1 MEDNPREHKT
11 LLSEIRENWRYLG
24 MYERF
29 EYVIILL
36 LSVLISVVILLAFL
50 RLVQEIGSLIL
61 AGTLDILDYPV
72 FQAVFGMIMT
82 LLIAMEFGHS
92 VVTAKDRKEHIIQ
105 VKAVLLIALLALS
118 RKFII
123 LDIKTVPASVIAALA
138 FSVIALGVVYWLVRY
153 PSTSE

>member
-1 MEDNPREHKT
+1 MEDNLKERKT
-11 LLSEIRENWRYLG
+11 LLSEIRANWRYLS

-29 EYVIILL
+29 EYVIIVL
-36 LSVLISVVILLAFL
+36 LSALISVVILLAFL

-72 FQAVFGMIMT
+72 FQSVFGMIMT

-92 VVTAKDRKEHIIQ
+92 VITAKDRKEHIIQ

-138 FSVIALGVVYWLVRY
+138 FSVIALGVVYWLVRL
-153 PSTSE
+153 PSSSD